1 MVKLPFNLH
10 IGKNNI
16 LIILASVI
24 VIYLLIHYTFNGI
37 TTQPSEGDSVHM
49 HIPTAKAILAGKIF
63 YSNSNT
69 GINSYPAS
77 SEGILAAFML
87 LHIPLDLYNVL
98 AIVVLFFAIVPLGQ
112 AFGLSK
118 NASLMLAFSLC
129 SLYGVLRYADTQ
141 KIDIWLLVFYA
152 FSLLLLQKPEK
163 KLSYFVKLG
172 FTLGMVAGSK
182 YSGPFWVFILLGFY
196 FKNFI
201 QNLSWGRFLAF
212 LVPFSLLGVSWYI
225 RNIIAFGNPF
235 YPQAFLFF
243 KGNPHLQY
251 YAWPYWKIAISFP
264 GELFNALL
272 SEYMVWV
279 VSIVFLAVICI
290 GNLFLKQFQ
299 SVNPVRKVL
308 LLGLVNFVY
317 FLFLPAAP
325 IHNYTAIV
333 YDIRISFPALL
344 TMMLTLFCI
353 AKIYKQTELLMFI
366 VFANMIFVISAFPYH
381 PKLIFGFVLLFTVL
395 ILSLVRV
402 LKISFAENRDLTS
415 ASKR

>member
-1 MVKLPFNLH
+1 MVTLPFNLQ
-10 IGKNNI
+10 ISKNNI
-16 LIILASVI
+16 LIVLASVI
-24 VIYLLIHYTFNGI
+24 VLYLFIHYTINGI
-37 TTQPSEGDSVHM
+37 SSQPSEGDSVHM
-49 HIPTAKAILAGKIF
+49 HIPTAKALIAGKLF
-63 YSNSNT
+63 SSKKET
-69 GINSYPAS
+69 VVFSYPAS
-77 SEGILAAFML
+77 SEAILAAFML
-87 LHIPLDLYNVL
+87 LHVPLDLYNVL

-118 NASLMLAFSLC
+118 NSSLMLAFSLC

-182 YSGPFWVFILLGFY
+182 YSGPFWVILLLGFY
-196 FKNFI
+196 FKNVI
-201 QNLSWGRFLAF
+201 QNLNWGRLFAF
-212 LVPFSLLGVSWYI
+212 LVPFSLVGLSWYI
-225 RNIIAFGNPF
+225 RNIIVFGDPF
-235 YPQAFLFF
+235 FPQAFLFF
-243 KGNPHLQY
+243 KGDPHVQY

-264 GELFNALL
+264 GELFNALI

-279 VSIVFLAVICI
+279 YSIVLLAGMCI
-290 GNLFLKQFQ
+290 GNLFFKQFQ
-299 SVNPVRKVL
+299 SINPVRKVL

-344 TMMLTLFCI
+344 TMMLTVFCI

-366 VFANMIFVISAFPYH
+366 AFGNMFFVISTFPYH
-381 PKLIFGFVLLFTVL
+381 PKAIFFFVLLFTVVL
-395 ILSLVRV
+395 LWLARV
-402 LKISFAENRDLTS
+402 LKISFAENGS
-415 ASKR
+415 

>member
-1 MVKLPFNLH
+1 VVKLPFNLQ

-16 LIILASVI
+16 LILLASVI
-24 VIYLLIHYTFNGI
+24 VLYLFIHYTFNGI
-37 TTQPSEGDSVHM
+37 TTQPSEGDSIHQ
-49 HIPTAKAILAGKIF
+49 HIPNAKAILAGKIF
-63 YSNSNT
+63 YSSKNT
-69 GINSYPAS
+69 EISSYPAA
-77 SEGILAAFML
+77 SEAILAVFML

-118 NASLMLAFSLC
+118 NSSLMLAFSLC

-182 YSGPFWVFILLGFY
+182 YSGPFWVILLLGFY
-196 FKNFI
+196 FKNVI
-201 QNLSWGRFLAF
+201 QNLNWGRFLAF
-212 LVPFSLLGVSWYI
+212 LVPFSIVGVSWYI
-225 RNIIAFGNPF
+225 RNIIAFGDPF
-235 YPQAFLFF
+235 FPQAFLFF
-243 KGNPHLQY
+243 KGDPHVQY

-264 GELFNALL
+264 GELFNALI
-272 SEYMVWV
+272 SEYMTWV
-279 VSIVFLAVICI
+279 VSIVLLVVIGI
-290 GNLFLKQFQ
+290 GNLFFKQFQ
-299 SVNPVRKVL
+299 SINPVRKVL

-344 TMMLTLFCI
+344 TMMLTVFCI
-353 AKIYKQTELLMFI
+353 AKIYKQTELIAFI
-366 VFANMIFVISAFPYH
+366 AFANMIVVISTFPYH
-381 PKLIFGFVLLFTVL
+381 PKLIFGFVLLFTVFML
-395 ILSLVRV
+395 WLARV
-402 LKISFAENRDLTS
+402 LKISFAEN
-415 ASKR
+415 